1 MAGAYLSL
9 MGRTYDPLTK
19 AKELEPKVSQGSNR
33 RYYRLA
39 RGGRWYGG
47 IATADCCGCNLKCL
61 FCWSNY
67 PRDHPEQAGKVYSPK
82 QVFNAL
88 TSLARKRG
96 YERLRVSGN
105 EPTLNRAHL
114 LRLLELVEETSYL
127 FVLETNGILIDRDYS
142 HDLSGFNNLHV
153 RVSLKGAS
161 ENEFSL
167 LTGAIPS
174 GFSRQLGALKHLHA
188 ARVSVH
194 PAVMLSF
201 STPQTLA
208 GLREE
213 LRSIHPSLE
222 QELEEEHVIPYPHV
236 AQRLKRAGLKP
247 GRAHD

>member
-1 MAGAYLSL
+1 MQP
-9 MGRTYDPLTK
+9 TYDPL
-19 AKELEPKVSQGSNR
+19 ASLGELRAGISQGLMR
-33 RYYRLA
+33 RYYRLS

-47 IATADCCGCNLKCL
+47 IATADCCGCNLRCL

-67 PRDHPEQAGKVYSPK
+67 PREHPRESGKLYSPEQ
-82 QVFNAL
+82 VFDAL
-88 TSLARKRG
+88 ISCARKHG
-96 YERLRVSGN
+96 YARVRVSGN

-114 LRLLELVEETSYL
+114 LRLLELIEETSYL

-142 HDLSGFNNLHV
+142 HDLSGFSNLHV

-174 GFSRQLGALKHLHA
+174 AFSRQLGALQHLHA
-188 ARVSVH
+188 AGVSVH

-201 STPQTLA
+201 STAETLA

-213 LRSIHPSLE
+213 LRKIDSSLE
-222 QELEEEHVIPYPHV
+222 KELEHEYVIAYPHV
-236 AQRLKRAGLKP
+236 ARRLRKAGLKP
-247 GRAHD
+247 G